1 MRYRKQI
8 KSDKEADVLAQL
20 VVTIKVSYNPSK
32 ESCQFAEE
40 FSCSRKE
47 DCSSLSHDEQVKNAG
62 DKYSRNSSAS
72 GLWKKSKKILNK

>member
-1 MRYRKQI
+1 MENKLKVTTR
-8 KSDKEADVLAQL
+8 SDVLAQL

-40 FSCSRKE
+40 FGCSRKE

-72 GLWKKSKKILNK
+72 GVWKKSKKF